1 MMIERNRL
9 SKNVREQN
17 MSNKTLQ
24 KVSRLTLILGTA
36 LSMTGC
42 ASWFTIGESEYSC
55 QMVGEGT
62 KCTNSWDI
70 YKLTNGGK
78 TPSEIKKEQ
87 EDSNKT
93 DSENGATDDNTT
105 NNTETQGT
113 NDYVID
119 NFVTP
124 NLPNRPVP
132 VRTPAIVMRV
142 WFSPYTDAD
151 GNFVVPGYSYIEIEP
166 RKWTLGVHNTGTS
179 NSASRVF
186 EPLKTQSVK
195 KSK

>member
-78 TPSEIKKEQ
+78 TDIFAFSFYASIVEIVSVVSSSTSSSTLTVSSDVK
-87 EDSNKT
+87 
-93 DSENGATDDNTT
+93 
-105 NNTETQGT
+105 
-113 NDYVID
+113 I
-119 NFVTP
+119 VT
-124 NLPNRPVP
+124 L
-132 VRTPAIVMRV
+132 
-142 WFSPYTDAD
+142 FSVA
-151 GNFVVPGYSYIEIEP
+151 
-166 RKWTLGVHNTGTS
+166 H
-179 NSASRVF
+179 
-186 EPLKTQSVK
+186 
-195 KSK
+195 